1 MLRQCLV
8 ILSAAAAT
16 TTAQTACQD
25 EASCRSAAALLPD
38 EPLFRVVATQAKGCF
53 EKGGTVYWSAGGSEE
68 ENEKPVS
75 GQKVRVYC
83 DWIVEDDLADTTT
96 TTTAAATE
104 SAVSNALDDVSEET
118 TASSTVTA
126 TMVAATTTVGVT
138 EGTAADGDA
147 VNTPLELGVSEDVER
162 TPTGRPVTLAALPTV
177 SPSPDPAVGAGASED
192 VERTP
197 TGRPVILAD
206 SPTVSPS
213 PDPAVGAGASEDV
226 ERTPTGRPVNLADSP
241 TVSST
246 PESDEISVEAV
257 IVGAGWA
264 GISAAI
270 DLQNSGYSSLLILEA
285 NDYVGGRSKSNNS
298 DGTFNAP
305 PVDLPSN
312 NVPIELGSE
321 WLYQNGL
328 QYSYLKLGGFLSNV
342 NTGKYR

>member
-1 MLRQCLV
+1 MASRGKSSLLHTTMLRQCLV

-197 TGRPVILAD
+197 TGRPV
-206 SPTVSPS
+206 
-213 PDPAVGAGASEDV
+213 
-226 ERTPTGRPVNLADSP
+226 NLADSP

-285 NDYVGGRSKSNNS
+285 NDYVGGRSRSNNS

>member
-1 MLRQCLV
+1 MASRGKSSLLHTTMLRQCLV

-53 EKGGTVYWSAGGSEE
+53 EKSGTVYWSAGGSEE

-126 TMVAATTTVGVT
+126 TMVAAATTVGVT

-162 TPTGRPVTLAALPTV
+162 TPTGRPVTLAAL
-177 SPSPDPAVGAGASED
+177 
-192 VERTP
+192 
-197 TGRPVILAD
+197 
-206 SPTVSPS
+206 PTVSPS

>member
-1 MLRQCLV
+1 MASRGKSSLLHTTMLRQCLV

-197 TGRPVILAD
+197 TGRPV
-206 SPTVSPS
+206 
-213 PDPAVGAGASEDV
+213 
-226 ERTPTGRPVNLADSP
+226 NLADLP

-342 NTGKYR
+342 NTENTGKDKSVSS